1 MRNQEKIITLPESVI
16 IQFATLSE
24 QDKLIIQNC
33 RGEHNRLGFAYQMM
47 FVKVFNRFPNQVQL
61 EIQSQILTYACLQLN
76 SQADLISAY
85 QKRRQTITEHQEQ
98 IRTYLQLSRFDKT
111 AVEQI
116 NTFIFI
122 ESQRTEHASIL
133 LAKAENFLK
142 EQLILQPARDT
153 LERLIA
159 TQKQRA
165 RQFIYDKM
173 LSSLTEEQ
181 CSILDSLLHV
191 GESHVSPL
199 QQLKQPPAYP
209 SPKGLIALTKK
220 LELIQKL
227 GIITLD
233 TQWLNN
239 NYQRSLAKYVMRCS
253 AKRLRELQAPY
264 RFTALVCFLKQIS
277 SDTIDHI
284 IDMHHKLILLQKF
297 RH

>member
-1 MRNQEKIITLPESVI
+1 
-16 IQFATLSE
+16 
-24 QDKLIIQNC
+24 
-33 RGEHNRLGFAYQMM
+33 
-47 FVKVFNRFPNQVQL
+47 
-61 EIQSQILTYACLQLN
+61 
-76 SQADLISAY
+76 
-85 QKRRQTITEHQEQ
+85 
-98 IRTYLQLSRFDKT
+98 
-111 AVEQI
+111 
-116 NTFIFI
+116 
-122 ESQRTEHASIL
+122 

-227 GIITLD
+227 GIIRYSVEEPPKVFV
-233 TQWLNN
+233 LN
-239 NYQRSLAKYVMRCS
+239 
-253 AKRLRELQAPY
+253 
-264 RFTALVCFLKQIS
+264 
-277 SDTIDHI
+277 
-284 IDMHHKLILLQKF
+284 
-297 RH
+297 